1 MFPKCLSVFILSSE
15 ITIIIH
21 LYVVFLC
28 SSNIMTPSLDTGVEI
43 ESKIKLL
50 SHLIKSSTNSKVIS
64 KNSKEEF
71 DKAREVHNGL
81 CKNIVPSVIVM
92 PTSTNDVSK
101 VIKIVRKFNVPISI
115 RSGGHS
121 YICSNIKQGRKFI
134 MLFVDIVLDIF
145 SVQFYDILIQY
156 LSNQMVFIST

>member
-1 MFPKCLSVFILSSE
+1 MCLSDFFTSSE

-21 LYVVFLC
+21 LYVMFLC
-28 SSNIMTPSLDTGVEI
+28 SSNIMTPSLDTEVET

-50 SHLIKSSTNSKVIS
+50 SHLIESSTNSKVIS
-64 KNSKEEF
+64 KNSREEF
-71 DKAREVHNGL
+71 DKARVVHNGL
-81 CKNIVPSVIVM
+81 CKHIVPNVIVM

-101 VIKIVRKFNVPISI
+101 VMKIVRKFNVPISI

-134 MLFVDIVLDIF
+134 ML
-145 SVQFYDILIQY
+145 SILH
-156 LSNQMVFIST
+156 

>member
-1 MFPKCLSVFILSSE
+1 MNFAMFSKCLSVFITSSE
-15 ITIIIH
+15 IKAIIY
-21 LYVVFLC
+21 LYVIFLC
-28 SSNIMTPSLDTGVEI
+28 SSNIMTPCLDREVEI
-43 ESKIKLL
+43 ETKIKLL

-81 CKNIVPSVIVM
+81 CNDIVPNVIVM

-101 VIKIVRKFNVPISI
+101 VIKIVRNFNVPISI

-134 MLFVDIVLDIF
+134 MLLSIQL
-145 SVQFYDILIQY
+145 YDTLIQY